1 MNELHAVE
9 AVGDGG
15 IVERAVVGRT
25 ARLHR
30 QNGAD
35 DVLVD
40 VGKGDD
46 QSLGMAGGDAAV
58 RAGLLGDITGTA
70 GQGLRGLALGGVL
83 QIIGIMLLPLQCTLT
98 AVDADGQAI
107 ELTRRDLRAPVRA
120 VDAVFVLDS
129 ILAFRSSSLP

>member
-1 MNELHAVE
+1 MSAYNVFLQLHPGRVLGCGVDDRVNELHAVE

-46 QSLGMAGGDAAV
+46 QSLGVAGGDTAV

-83 QIIGIMLLPLQCTLT
+83 QIIRIVLP
-98 AVDADGQAI
+98 
-107 ELTRRDLRAPVRA
+107 
-120 VDAVFVLDS
+120 
-129 ILAFRSSSLP
+129 SLP

>member
-46 QSLGMAGGDAAV
+46 QSLGVAGGDTAV
-58 RAGLLGDITGTA
+58 RAGLLGDVAGAA
-70 GQGLRGLALGGVL
+70 GQDLRGLALGGVL
-83 QIIGIMLLPLQCTLT
+83 QIIRIVLLPLQCALA
-98 AVDADGQAI
+98 AVDADGQAV
-107 ELTRRDLRAPVRA
+107 ELARRDL
-120 VDAVFVLDS
+120 S
-129 ILAFRSSSLP
+129 

>member
-58 RAGLLGDITGTA
+58 RAGLLAVPRDRVSVG
-70 GQGLRGLALGGVL
+70 
-83 QIIGIMLLPLQCTLT
+83 LPLG
-98 AVDADGQAI
+98 VY
-107 ELTRRDLRAPVRA
+107 
-120 VDAVFVLDS
+120 
-129 ILAFRSSSLP
+129 FR

>member
-70 GQGLRGLALGGVL
+70 GQGLRGLALGG
-83 QIIGIMLLPLQCTLT
+83 CTSDNQDSAAPT
-98 AVDADGQAI
+98 PVHPHC
-107 ELTRRDLRAPVRA
+107 RRCGWSGR
-120 VDAVFVLDS
+120 
-129 ILAFRSSSLP
+129 

>member
-30 QNGAD
+30 QNSAD

-46 QSLGMAGGDAAV
+46 QSLGVAGGDTAV
-58 RAGLLGDITGTA
+58 RAGLLGDVA
-70 GQGLRGLALGGVL
+70 GNSEQNIRGLADGGVL
-83 QIIGIMLLPLQCTLT
+83 LINEIVLPPRSESTS
-98 AVDADGQAI
+98 
-107 ELTRRDLRAPVRA
+107 RRR
-120 VDAVFVLDS
+120 
-129 ILAFRSSSLP
+129 